1 MEEVFRF
8 PDDSIAEHGI
18 DTNHAALSILHII
31 NVRWYN
37 ACAYYASALASAQR
51 KIGHNVELAGDPG
64 IPSVGIA
71 EEHGVPFNEKPR
83 FSSYFPPGL
92 LANMLWLKKKIGSG
106 INVVVVHRGEAH
118 VAAMLTKRILRAD
131 FVLVRVRGDVR
142 PPRNDIFNRI
152 LYGPATDAVVC
163 STEIL
168 RRKYLDIYKLNPER
182 VVTIPAGIDI
192 EYYGKTPGAE
202 ECKRE
207 YGIPDGKL
215 VVTLLGR
222 LSPIKGHELFIKAAG
237 RVIREFTDT
246 HFLIAGEEFEVT
258 EDDLGAMISEYCPGA
273 GFTILGL
280 VDDVRHITG
289 MTDIA
294 VIPSLGSEMIARVA
308 LEFMAAGKPIVASNI
323 NALAETID
331 HGAGGFLVEPGDIA
345 GLADAVI
352 NLLSDDDKRIKFGDY
367 NKAVAVSRYSHWKW
381 AKDSVEFYRKLIA
394 LKEQT

>member
-51 KIGHNVELAGDPG
+51 KIGHNVELAGDRG

-71 EEHGVPFNEKPR
+71 EEYGLPFNEKPR
-83 FSSYFPPGL
+83 FSSYFPTRL
-92 LANMLWLKKKIGSG
+92 LANMLWLKKKIGAG
-106 INVVVVHRGEAH
+106 IKVVVAHRGEAH

-168 RRKYLDIYKLNPER
+168 RRNYLDIYKLNPER

-192 EYYGKTPGAE
+192 EYYGKTPGAQ
-202 ECKRE
+202 ECKRR
-207 YGIPDGKL
+207 YGIPEGKL

-222 LSPIKGHELFIKAAG
+222 LSPIKGHEMFIKAAG
-237 RVIREFTDT
+237 RVIREFADA

-258 EDDLGAMISEYCPGA
+258 EDDLRRMISEYCPGA
-273 GFTILGL
+273 GFTMLGL
-280 VDDVRHITG
+280 VDDVRLITG

-308 LEFMAAGKPIVASNI
+308 LEFMAAGKPIVASDI
-323 NALAETID
+323 NALAETVD
-331 HGAGGFLVEPGDIA
+331 HGAGGFLVKPGDIA

-381 AKDSVEFYRKLIA
+381 AQDSVEFYRKLIA
-394 LKEQT
+394 LKERT